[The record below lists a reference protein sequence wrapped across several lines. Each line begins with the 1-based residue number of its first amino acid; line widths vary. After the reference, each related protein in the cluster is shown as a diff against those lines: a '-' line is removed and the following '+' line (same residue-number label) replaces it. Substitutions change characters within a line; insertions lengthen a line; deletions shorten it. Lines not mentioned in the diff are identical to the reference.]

1 MEKDMSIYMPTNSI
15 QLFNCSIKLST
26 IDDKNK
32 KPEIFFLALSVY
44 KILNLVKMSHCCLP
58 LLRLHLRN

>member
-32 KPEIFFLALSVY
+32 KPEIFF
-44 KILNLVKMSHCCLP
+44 
-58 LLRLHLRN
+58 